1 MEDDSSD
8 YDSEAEGESSSLEQP
23 EDDSMTDSVKSRE
36 AIDKINKQ
44 VANNIIMKIKGKEEI
59 AEKQK

>member
-8 YDSEAEGESSSLEQP
+8 YDSEAEGESSLEQP
-23 EDDSMTDSVKSRE
+23 EDDSLTDSVKSRE